1 MSDVELLVVD
11 EVAKRFGGV
20 ISLTGVSLTC
30 RESEVLG
37 LIGPN
42 GSGKTTLINVIGGL
56 IRPDRGKVRLEGRD
70 ITRYRPEVRARHGL
84 RRTFQQSMIFPGMT
98 VGESIKLAMEVSGSS
113 SELKSEKW
121 RPSSLA
127 DLLDLCG
134 LEEMTHE
141 RVEMLPQGKER
152 LLGLALAL
160 SRPCRLLLL
169 DEPGAGISA
178 GESRIITDAV
188 RAVRAS
194 GTGVIVV
201 DHHMDFL
208 MGLVDL
214 VVVLKDGSVIA
225 EGAPAEIQ
233 QNAHVIEVYFGK
245 SA

>member
-56 IRPDRGKVRLEGRD
+56 IRPDRGKVKLEGRD

-113 SELKSEKW
+113 SDLKGEKW

-127 DLLDLCG
+127 DLLNLCG
-134 LEEMTHE
+134 LEEMTNE

-188 RAVRAS
+188 RAVRGS

-225 EGAPAEIQ
+225 EGTPAEIQ